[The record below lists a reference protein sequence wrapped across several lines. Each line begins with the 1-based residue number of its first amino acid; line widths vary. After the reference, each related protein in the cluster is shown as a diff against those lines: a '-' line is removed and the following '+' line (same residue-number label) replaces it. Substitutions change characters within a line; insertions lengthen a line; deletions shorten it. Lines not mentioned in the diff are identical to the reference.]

1 MKVNKHN
8 NNKIKNLSIY
18 DISVIQYVLYI
29 IIFIHN
35 VMNTKSILIVD
46 DDEID
51 RLKIKRLVSDFEV
64 KEAASG
70 SECLEILKNHNFDC
84 VILDHYLSD
93 YESIELMEKIK
104 TINDTPIIVVTGQG
118 DERLVVKILKSGA
131 SDYLPK
137 PEITKDLLSQ
147 TIQTSIEN
155 HNKKVKTIYN
165 AFNSLKEIKEKCK
178 KIICS

>member
-1 MKVNKHN
+1 ME
-8 NNKIKNLSIY
+8 
-18 DISVIQYVLYI
+18 
-29 IIFIHN
+29 
-35 VMNTKSILIVD
+35 TKSVLIVD

-51 RLKIKRLVSDFEV
+51 RLKIKRLISDFEI

-70 SECLEILKNHNFDC
+70 SECLEILKDNNFDC
-84 VILDHYLSD
+84 IILDHYLND
-93 YESIELMEKIK
+93 YESIELIAKIK
-104 TINDTPIIVVTGQG
+104 LINDVPIIVVTGQG

-137 PEITKDLLSQ
+137 SEITKDLLSQ

-155 HNKKVKTIYN
+155 HNKKIKTIYN
-165 AFNSLKEIKEKCK
+165 AFNSLKEIKEKCR

>member
-1 MKVNKHN
+1 ME
-8 NNKIKNLSIY
+8 
-18 DISVIQYVLYI
+18 
-29 IIFIHN
+29 
-35 VMNTKSILIVD
+35 TKTVLIVD

-51 RLKIKRLVSDFEV
+51 RLKIKRLISDFET

-70 SECLEILKNHNFDC
+70 SECLEILKDHKFNC
-84 VILDHYLSD
+84 IILDHYLSD
-93 YESIELMEKIK
+93 CESIELIEKIK
-104 TINDTPIIVVTGQG
+104 TISDVPIIVVTGQG

-137 PEITKDLLSQ
+137 SKITKDLLSQ

-155 HNKKVKTIYN
+155 HNKKVKTICK

-178 KIICS
+178 TLICQ